1 MLELADIDS
10 QAAILNI
17 SNYLNK
23 KMETTIE
30 TNERIYSVCKLK
42 LSLLST
48 WFLSETWSSMAEVTS
63 LLVAQQV
70 A

>member
-48 WFLSETWSSMAEVTS
+48 WFLSETWNSMAEVTS